1 MKIEVWSD
9 FACPFCYIGK
19 RRLEEAL
26 EKFPHRD
33 QVEVVFKSFEL
44 DPHASRDIDLSIHE
58 IIAKKYGMPVEQAK
72 QMNDGIAQQAAAVGL
87 DFQFETLIRTN
98 TFDAHRLAKFAEA
111 KGKDAEVTERL
122 LKAYFTDSKHL
133 GDHETLTDLAV
144 EAGLDRNEVE
154 AVLQGSDYEAAVRGE
169 EAQAQQIGVQG
180 VPFFVLNNKYAISG
194 AQPSEV
200 FAGALQKVWEEEN
213 EKPALQSLSPTN
225 DQGAVCTEDG
235 CEVPDFNKQ

>member
-44 DPHASRDIDLSIHE
+44 DPHASRDTDLSIHE
-58 IIAKKYGMPVEQAK
+58 IIAQKYGTSVEQAK
-72 QMNDGIAQQAAAVGL
+72 KMNEGVIQQAASVGL

-111 KGKDAEVTERL
+111 KGKGAEVTERL

-133 GDHETLTDLAV
+133 GDRKTLTELAA
-144 EAGLDRNEVE
+144 EAGLDQNEAE
-154 AVLQGSDYEAAVRGE
+154 AVLKGNDYETAVRADE
-169 EAQAQQIGVQG
+169 REAREIGVQG

-194 AQPSEV
+194 AQPTEV

-213 EKPALQSLSPTN
+213 AKPALQSLSPTN

-235 CEVPDFNKQ
+235 CVVPDFNKQ